1 MDESSSVSGGEGMA
15 LGIAR
20 QTARNAGNDGEEV
33 YLAEPF
39 DEALDDELASEEK
52 TVELISSFRPSDDM
66 SGTTRDEISA
76 YIQAIARTP
85 LLTVE
90 EEVACFE
97 RFEAASQRV
106 SSLLNQL
113 PLPILHRVRQR
124 ERLRTKRKTN
134 EARWWS
140 SMHISDIVEQVKAEL
155 KVYQA
160 EGKTAASPNE
170 EPAGLVARLCH
181 AVQQLQEAKAQ
192 IVEANLLLVV
202 SIVKQLY
209 YPRSP
214 LSFLDAIQEGSIGLM
229 RAVEKFD
236 LARGNRFSTYAT
248 WWIRQ
253 AVKRAIDEQCQ
264 NIRLPAYVWEAQRAI
279 RQAQTELTRELGREP
294 SYEEV
299 AEAVG
304 MTEERTVEILQG
316 ARGTVSLSSP
326 IDEAE
331 SEAVISDL
339 VADPS
344 QLSPEDELMSRSGE
358 ALLDDILDT
367 LNEREALIIKLRY
380 GLYDSI
386 EYTLAEIGRKL
397 GISRERVR
405 QIESG
410 AMDKL
415 REHSRRQ
422 RLKELF

>member
-1 MDESSSVSGGEGMA
+1 MA